1 MTDAPSRGT
10 NPWADIVGTIYTA
23 DAFLRELRLTPAEV
37 DEAARDL
44 HILQLETADG
54 HHVYPTFQVVNGHLI
69 PGLSEVLDTLQRG
82 IDDPWT
88 WAQWLCTYVD
98 GALGSHRAR
107 RRHIDALVAGDVAA
121 VARAARAAAD
131 SWAS

>member
-1 MTDAPSRGT
+1 MTDAPSRGSS
-10 NPWADIVGTIYTA
+10 PWAEVVGPVYTA

-37 DEAARDL
+37 DQAVRYL

-54 HHVYPTFQVVNGHLI
+54 HRVYPTFQVVDGHLVA
-69 PGLSEVLDTLQRG
+69 GLSEVLHTLQRG

-88 WAQWLCTYVD
+88 WAQWLCATAG
-98 GALGSHRAR
+98 GALDSPSGR
-107 RRHIDALVAGDVAA
+107 RRHKDALLAGDVAA